1 MTYFSSLNMIKA
13 MKQVGAA
20 NALFASPLVASAFES
35 QRVGAALAASG
46 ASDLRPR
53 TPGAGPGPVG
63 GQLVGASSALST
75 LGPGAGVGVGMP
87 DASKDVTSW
96 TVADVLQWLHA
107 INLAQYS
114 HVFAE
119 ASVDGEFLFDL
130 DDQVCVSARVCT
142 CVLCEHACV
151 GVRLCVCESMGRGE
165 GGCVLGSRARMAQGA
180 HIFPVA
186 G

>member
-1 MTYFSSLNMIKA
+1 MIKA

-53 TPGAGPGPVG
+53 TPGAGLGPGA
-63 GQLVGASSALST
+63 GQVAGASSALST

-87 DASKDVTSW
+87 DPSRDVSSW

-130 DDQVCVSARVCT
+130 DDQVCV
-142 CVLCEHACV
+142 
-151 GVRLCVCESMGRGE
+151 CVCGRAPVVCLSCWRRVIHGW
-165 GGCVLGSRARMAQGA
+165 GWGW
-180 HIFPVA
+180 HPVA
-186 G
+186 PVHA